1 MSRRARQRAHHPR
14 RAGAL
19 NAVEIAING
28 ARRLSDDDVQGR
40 RRLLERARRE
50 MACGVQWRLHWGRLA
65 DAANMAETF
74 AAMGLGS
81 GPDAERVITA
91 AQRALHD
98 AHVRHAERG
107 SCALYADE
115 IDALDWLVRVH
126 VLQLA
131 SCSYSEFAAAYDR
144 TRERISQAMAGNAT
158 PGACVVVGL
167 VGSQRP
173 EPSATP

>member
-1 MSRRARQRAHHPR
+1 MSSRRARQRAHHPR
-14 RAGAL
+14 RAAT
-19 NAVEIAING
+19 NAVQIAING
-28 ARRLSDDDVQGR
+28 ARKLSDDDVQGQ

-115 IDALDWLVRVH
+115 IDALDWLVRLYV
-126 VLQLA
+126 VQLGA
-131 SCSYSEFAAAYDR
+131 CSQREFEAAYIR
-144 TRERISQAMAGNAT
+144 TRDRIHQAAVGNAA
-158 PGACVVVGL
+158 PGTCVVVGL
-167 VGSQRP
+167 VGQGTS
-173 EPSATP
+173 S